1 MASNTRPRV
10 NQQHLEDVRE
20 GLARSVEYFGSRNKA
35 ERERWV
41 AREFVRNLNVRARE
55 SSFVSPLDDPPDVQ
69 YRGCR
74 FEVKEVLDAGR
85 RRHQEYRDELARA
98 HTAADSADLLKQYTP
113 KEISPAGVGE
123 LVLGQVH
130 ALSMKYEPKLKR
142 SLDLLVYVNLLEH
155 TLDGDEMP
163 EWESFAGHGWRSISA
178 LIGWCSLVFCAE
190 RETPR
195 FLRVNEHLPSVR
207 RGGG

>member
-1 MASNTRPRV
+1 MASRAQRSK
-10 NQQHLEDVRE
+10 QAHLDAVRD
-20 GLARSVEYFGSRNKA
+20 GLAKSVEFFASENKP

-74 FEVKEVLDAGR
+74 FEVKEALDQGR

-98 HTAADSADLLKQYTP
+98 RAATDSTELLKQYTP
-113 KEISPAGVGE
+113 KNISPLEVGE
-123 LVLGQVH
+123 LVLGQVR
-130 ALSMKYEPKLKR
+130 ALSVKYEPRLKR

-155 TLDGDEMP
+155 TLDGDDMP
-163 EWESFAGHGWRSISA
+163 AWERFKDHGWRSICA
-178 LIGWCSLVFCAE
+178 LVGWCSLVFCAE
-190 RETPR
+190 RDAPR
-195 FLRVNEHLPSVR
+195 LLRVNERQLVVR
-207 RGGG
+207 RGRE